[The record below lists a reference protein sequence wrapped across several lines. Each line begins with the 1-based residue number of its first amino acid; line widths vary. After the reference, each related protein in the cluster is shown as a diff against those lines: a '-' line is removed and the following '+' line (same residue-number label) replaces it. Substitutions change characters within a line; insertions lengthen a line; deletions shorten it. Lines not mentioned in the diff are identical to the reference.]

1 MSTKNIIT
9 RALPADYVENLIE
22 RAKPVTR
29 ANPYS
34 DGRLLAA
41 DVPVPLADITRDETL
56 QPRDGLKDAH
66 VRAIQTAIEGD
77 VELPAIVLYRLGDT
91 LALVD
96 GWHRFAAHQRA
107 GKDKIRADIYDGDR
121 EDALA
126 HAGAAN
132 VGDKLGLTASERKSV
147 LLALLKSSKYSRR
160 SARELGRMVGVSHN
174 TVSRYK
180 RELDAGEGGQIDQV
194 DTRSVPPPAADLE
207 GIAQYP
213 PPGRV
218 IRRSERGEDE
228 LQPRPLTPGEAVT
241 ISIAPPPSPPKP
253 EPVRHIAAYTSRK
266 RLVGVGWL
274 REATPASVAV
284 LLLREAIPS
293 GFLEMFEAVQLV
305 VGGWLVMPLERHSE
319 PLWAALERQGLRL
332 ATWAVNAD
340 GEVWLVWGAGPPPRG
355 VPRRVGDLSELVSA
369 LDAGSGLLV
378 EI

>member
-1 MSTKNIIT
+1 MTQIK
-9 RALPADYVENLIE
+9 RALDPSYLDELISA
-22 RAKPVTR
+22 AKATR
-29 ANPYS
+29 ANPHS
-34 DGRLLAA
+34 EGQLVAA
-41 DVPVPLADITRDETL
+41 DVMVPLDDITRDTTL
-56 QPRDGLKDAH
+56 QPRDGLKESH
-66 VRAIQTAIEGD
+66 VRAL
-77 VELPAIVLYRLGDT
+77 VEAVEAGVPIAPIVLYKLGDT
-91 LALVD
+91 LTLVD
-96 GWHRFAAHQRA
+96 GWHRWTAYQRA
-107 GKDKIRADIYDGDR
+107 GQTKIAADIYEGDR
-121 EDALA
+121 EDAVA

-132 VGDKLGLTASERKSV
+132 VGDKLGLTASERV
-147 LLALLKSSKYSRR
+147 TFLRALLKLPKYAKR
-160 SARELGRMVGVSHN
+160 SDRQLARMVGVSPR
-174 TVSRYK
+174 TVAKYK
-180 RELDAGEGGQIDQV
+180 LERQRGEDDAQNAQV
-194 DTRSVPPPAADLE
+194 DTRSVPPAAADLE

-218 IRRSERGEDE
+218 LRRSERGEDE

-241 ISIAPPPSPPKP
+241 ISIAPPPAPPKP

-284 LLLREAIPS
+284 LLLRETIPS
-293 GFLEMFEAVQLV
+293 GFMEMFEAVQLV